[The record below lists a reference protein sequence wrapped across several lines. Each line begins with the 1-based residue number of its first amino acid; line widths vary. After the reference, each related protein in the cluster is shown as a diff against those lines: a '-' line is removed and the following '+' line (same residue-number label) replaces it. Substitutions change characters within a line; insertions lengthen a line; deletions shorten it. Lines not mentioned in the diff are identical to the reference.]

1 MDIICPKCGHKRS
14 GDDNL
19 AVDSGVCPN
28 CGVIY
33 AKAKTNAPSAATP
46 QSAAAKRPPAKKPNE
61 KYCYDCAEIIPTSA
75 AICPYCGAGSDAEKG
90 GINKTALLL
99 ITFFLGGIG
108 GHKFYLKKN
117 WMGVLYLVFCWTYI
131 PGFIALI
138 EFIVYAST
146 SSEDLRKKYPESS
159 GSAVAVAF
167 ACSMGFV
174 FIIGIL
180 AAVAIP
186 QYLNYIARAK
196 TNAAKSNYEIAINFV
211 KSEFAKRAAG
221 MDAANNAVLA
231 LNDANKKSPHDPM
244 LNAYAVGTEV
254 GKGQVALSVDDL
266 NSVPIGGVVTIQV
279 DWSGDA
285 VPDYSV
291 DVTFE

>member
-1 MDIICPKCGHKRS
+1 MDIICPKCGYKRS
-14 GDDNL
+14 SDDNL
-19 AVDSGVCPN
+19 AIDSGVCPN

-33 AKAKTNAPSAATP
+33 AKANANAPSAAPP
-46 QSAAAKRPPAKKPNE
+46 QSAPAKRPRTKRPDE
-61 KYCYDCAEIIPTSA
+61 KYCYDCAEIIPTRA

-90 GINKTALLL
+90 GVNKTALLL

-146 SSEDLRKKYPESS
+146 SSADLRRKYRESS
-159 GSAVAVAF
+159 GSAVAVVL
-167 ACSMGFV
+167 ACSVGFTA
-174 FIIGIL
+174 IAGIL

-186 QYLNYIARAK
+186 QYLNYLSRAK

-211 KSEFAKRAAG
+211 KGEFAKRAEG
-221 MDAANNAVLA
+221 RDAANNAVLV
-231 LNDANKKSPHDPM
+231 LNDASKKSPHDPM
-244 LNAYAVGTEV
+244 LDAYAAGTEV

-266 NSVPIGGVVTIQV
+266 NSVPIGDVVKIQV
-279 DWSGDA
+279 DWTGDA
-285 VPDYSV
+285 VPDHSMEV
-291 DVTFE
+291 KFE